1 MEVSTVNMSVTER
14 SLTSLNAL
22 IVTEWDITNREGNP
36 EMTPV
41 DGLRDNPIGSNPDVI
56 EKDKSSPVIE
66 GVAEKGRFFDR
77 M

>member
-1 MEVSTVNMSVTER
+1 
-14 SLTSLNAL
+14 
-22 IVTEWDITNREGNP
+22 
-36 EMTPV
+36 MTPV